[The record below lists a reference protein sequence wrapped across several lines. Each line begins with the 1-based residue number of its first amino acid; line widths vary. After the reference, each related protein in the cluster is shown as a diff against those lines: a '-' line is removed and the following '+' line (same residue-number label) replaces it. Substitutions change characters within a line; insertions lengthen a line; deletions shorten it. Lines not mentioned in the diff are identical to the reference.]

1 MSVREYLCFAAELKG
16 LSRERADM
24 ETILARTQLA
34 DVQNRPC
41 GKLSKGYQ
49 QRVGLAQAVL
59 GYPELIVLDEPT
71 IAWIRG
77 RSSQSATLSAEPGQG
92 AYRAVFQPYPVRG
105 KRSLRPGAHYRRRQ
119 AYR

>member
-1 MSVREYLCFAAELKG
+1 
-16 LSRERADM
+16 M

-71 IAWIRG
+71 IGLDPRQVIAIREDVYKRQARAKAG
-77 RSSQSATLSAEPGQG
+77 RSAAP
-92 AYRAVFQPYPVRG
+92 
-105 KRSLRPGAHYRRRQ
+105 RSPRRSRRRP
-119 AYR
+119 YTPSCIP